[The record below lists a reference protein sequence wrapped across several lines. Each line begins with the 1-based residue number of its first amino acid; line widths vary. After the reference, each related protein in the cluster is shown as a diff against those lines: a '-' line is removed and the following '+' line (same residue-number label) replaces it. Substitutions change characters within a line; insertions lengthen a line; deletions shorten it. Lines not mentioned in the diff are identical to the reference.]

1 MVVIRKY
8 YFQSIFPKL
17 PIAAE
22 KHRPLVRGALQ
33 AADLRG
39 EAIPE
44 PVGRNT
50 AAAKMTASRPPAP
63 A

>member
-1 MVVIRKY
+1 
-8 YFQSIFPKL
+8 
-17 PIAAE
+17 
-22 KHRPLVRGALQ
+22 VRGALQ